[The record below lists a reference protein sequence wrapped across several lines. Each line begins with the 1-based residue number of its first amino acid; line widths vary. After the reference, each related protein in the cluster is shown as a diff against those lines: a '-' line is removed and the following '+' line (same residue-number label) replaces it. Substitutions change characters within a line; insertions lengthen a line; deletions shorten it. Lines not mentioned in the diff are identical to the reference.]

1 MAASTSTTISNTNNT
16 TTNTPATQAGSNGLP
31 TGQKMPASEVGW
43 CFVHEYYT
51 FLNKDPS
58 RLHCFYGQ
66 KSTLIH
72 GTEGETVT
80 PSQGEKVSIVY
91 IYTFIQTLLDLHK

>member
-1 MAASTSTTISNTNNT
+1 MAATAIQNTNNA
-16 TTNTPATQAGSNGLP
+16 TNSTPAAQTGIDGP
-31 TGQKMPASEVGW
+31 PVGQKINASEVGW
-43 CFVHEYYT
+43 LFVHEYYT

-80 PSQGEKVSIVY
+80 LSQGEKVRSG
-91 IYTFIQTLLDLHK
+91 

>member
-1 MAASTSTTISNTNNT
+1 MAASTSTIISNTDT
-16 TTNTPATQAGSNGLP
+16 IMPATQAVSNGP
-31 TGQKMPASEVGW
+31 ANQKMPASEVGW
-43 CFVHEYYT
+43 LFVHEYYT

-58 RLHCFYGQ
+58 RLHCFYGE

-80 PSQGEKVSIVY
+80 PCQGEKVSI
-91 IYTFIQTLLDLHK
+91 K